1 MRIIIADASA
11 IVRTILEQNLADYP
25 EIKIVSS
32 VSNGTKLINSVQNE
46 SADVVIIDL
55 GLPYMDELDVLGS
68 VGKSMQLPILAFAGT
83 QADGI
88 KATTSGAKDFMLKPA
103 LNSYNKDFFD
113 SLVKKIKEIANE
125 TNASTQNAEKMTFEW
140 PNSEKCGQS
149 FKVLCIGAST
159 GGPSA
164 VSEVL
169 SGLGN
174 NFPLPVLYTQHI
186 EIGAD
191 EKLAQWLSGT
201 CKNISISIAKDG
213 EEAKTGHVYMAPADT
228 HLIIDYVKPSGI
240 PVLRL
245 SHEEPERFL
254 RPAVNKLFRSAAQFY
269 KKDCLAVL
277 LTGMGMDGA
286 DGCKEIC
293 VNGGWTIV
301 EDKSTCA
308 VFGMPAAAI
317 EAGGAKEVLPRG
329 NIAKRVLELVKT

>member
-1 MRIIIADASA
+1 MKIMIADASA
-11 IVRTILEQNLADYP
+11 IVRTILEQNLAEYP

-32 VSNGTKLINSVQNE
+32 VSNGTKLMNSVQNE
-46 SADVVIIDL
+46 NADAIIIDL
-55 GLPYMDELDVLGS
+55 GLPGIDELDILHTLG
-68 VGKSMQLPILAFAGT
+68 KMMRLPLLVFAGD
-83 QADGI
+83 QAAGL
-88 KATTSGAKDFMLKPA
+88 KATSSGAKEFILKPA
-103 LNSYNKDFFD
+103 LSSYDKAFFD
-113 SLVKKIKEIANE
+113 SIVEKLKKISSVPKRSAKNTEKQTPEQAKNE
-125 TNASTQNAEKMTFEW
+125 KSRQA
-140 PNSEKCGQS
+140 

-169 SGLGN
+169 SGLGS
-174 NFPLPVLYTQHI
+174 NFPLPVLYTQHV

-191 EKLAQWLSGT
+191 KNLAEWLSGT
-201 CKNISISIAKDG
+201 CRNIEVTLAKDG
-213 EEAKTGHVYMAPADT
+213 EEAKAGHVYMAPADT
-228 HLIIDYVKPSGI
+228 HLVIDYVKPNGT

-245 SHEEPERFL
+245 SSEAPERFL

-269 KKDCLAVL
+269 KKSCLAVL

-293 VNGGWTIV
+293 SNGGWTIV

-317 EAGGAKEVLPRG
+317 EAGGAREVLPRG
-329 NIAKRVLELVKT
+329 DISGRILELVKK

>member
-1 MRIIIADASA
+1 
-11 IVRTILEQNLADYP
+11 
-25 EIKIVSS
+25 
-32 VSNGTKLINSVQNE
+32 
-46 SADVVIIDL
+46 
-55 GLPYMDELDVLGS
+55 
-68 VGKSMQLPILAFAGT
+68 
-83 QADGI
+83 
-88 KATTSGAKDFMLKPA
+88 
-103 LNSYNKDFFD
+103 
-113 SLVKKIKEIANE
+113 
-125 TNASTQNAEKMTFEW
+125 
-140 PNSEKCGQS
+140 
-149 FKVLCIGAST
+149 VLCIGAST

-186 EIGAD
+186 EVEAD
-191 EKLAQWLSGT
+191 KKLAQWLSST
-201 CKNISISIAKDG
+201 CKNIPVSIAKDG
-213 EEAKTGHVYMAPADT
+213 EEAKSGHVYMAPAET
-228 HLIIDYVKPSGI
+228 HLVIDYVKSNGT
-240 PVLRL
+240 PVLHL

-293 VNGGWTIV
+293 ANGGWTIV

-329 NIAKRVLELVKT
+329 SIAKRVLELVKK